1 MKYWSEYLR
10 THSISYFAATMSC
23 TSTTNGSFIVEAL
36 VRQLRALNKEVGVVE
51 LTRRVQ
57 NDVLKNH
64 NDNFRQ
70 TPQVSIFEHR
80 PTLFCARQVKF

>member
-1 MKYWSEYLR
+1 
-10 THSISYFAATMSC
+10 MSC
-23 TSTTNGSFIVEAL
+23 TSATNGSFLVEAM
-36 VRQLRALNKEVGVVE
+36 VRQLRVLKKEVDVVE

-57 NDVLKNH
+57 NDVLKTH

-80 PTLFCARQVKF
+80 PTLFCARQVIFSKTIIALIF